1 MLFDEVPHK
10 VAAFTYRKEVK
21 ENKNFRERRRNQ
33 MELAFCSL
41 MDDSPFTVLA
51 ACDNDSGG
59 CDDSGCDVCQS
70 GCDGGDDGCDGSAG

>member
-1 MLFDEVPHK
+1 
-10 VAAFTYRKEVK
+10 
-21 ENKNFRERRRNQ
+21 